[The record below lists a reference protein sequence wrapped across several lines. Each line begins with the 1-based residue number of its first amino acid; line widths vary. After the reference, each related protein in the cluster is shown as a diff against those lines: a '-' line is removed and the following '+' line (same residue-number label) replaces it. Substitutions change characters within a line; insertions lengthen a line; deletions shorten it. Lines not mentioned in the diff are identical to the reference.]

1 MSLHIVRVVLD
12 APIDRSF
19 DYRYQ
24 PSDGDEGMPQVG
36 QLVAVPFG
44 RRSVVGLVVSTG
56 SSTDVPPEKLKDI
69 AHCYHNIPSFDKA
82 WLDLC
87 RFAAS
92 YYHRALG
99 EVALNVLPKI
109 IRQNK
114 QKSIEKALGVLD
126 RMCLMPVSNRLP
138 IPSSMQRVFRLS
150 CFMVSQAVAR
160 PKSISGQ

>member
-1 MSLHIVRVVLD
+1 MSLQIVRVVLD
-12 APIDRSF
+12 APIDKSF

-56 SSTDVPPEKLKDI
+56 SSTDVPAEKLKDI

-82 WLDLC
+82 WLNLC

-92 YYHRALG
+92 RARYPAAAR
-99 EVALNVLPKI
+99 VAGARRLRRTQTGNP
-109 IRQNK
+109 
-114 QKSIEKALGVLD
+114 D
-126 RMCLMPVSNRLP
+126 PVGAS
-138 IPSSMQRVFRLS
+138 
-150 CFMVSQAVAR
+150 
-160 PKSISGQ
+160 